1 MIRDSAVY
9 CSRVHTL
16 YCFPICT
23 VQHRI
28 LYLVN
33 TLSWYCTSSLN
44 LSHINII
51 PIYMI
56 YARNIYFFFYLIWV
70 SWSADLEKIQRIA
83 ASLHDYVNFILILAS
98 TDFALIRA
106 WSQGIKLILYYRQYP
121 GSKTLMS
128 CLGAFCFPL
137 LPQIRALIKTYTPAY
152 KWPYLRL
159 LISWTPQ

>member
-1 MIRDSAVY
+1 MH
-9 CSRVHTL
+9 CSTSDFIPCKYSFVIL
-16 YCFPICT
+16 YIISKPFPYKYHSNIHDICT
-23 VQHRI
+23 Q
-28 LYLVN
+28 YL
-33 TLSWYCTSSLN
+33 
-44 LSHINII
+44 
-51 PIYMI
+51 
-56 YARNIYFFFYLIWV
+56 FFFYLIWV